1 MDNSLLNEYAAMR
14 AEVKDLRRRISS
26 LKHEMKK
33 ASVAYDEGKGA
44 RGYGGRGSVRVTGYP
59 PSMFH
64 KKQEK
69 MMELVLLLECREVEF
84 LDRTLEVER
93 FIEAIAKSEMRIMFR
108 LYYIEDFSYIKVADE
123 MNQMF
128 PRRSIAYTDEN
139 LKKRIQR
146 FLAAC

>member
-139 LKKRIQR
+139 VKKRIQR

>member
-1 MDNSLLNEYAAMR
+1 MDNSFLNEYAAMR

-139 LKKRIQR
+139 VKKRIQR